1 MDRSDTCPR
10 LIIVS
15 GLPVLDGAPLK
26 GPNGMRGRAVVVRSP
41 RKMQGGALSG
51 LFSLLS
57 ITICALALSN
67 CSSEDRSTYATIKG
81 DPQSRAHVL
90 SDSSTVQAIA
100 AQALV
105 AKQEYEFAR
114 SEKRPGTEERYQELI
129 QKLANDMGREPGY
142 DVPGG
147 ARFKIL
153 TDGQV
158 LPYAWVEFVGPP
170 LKGQRAWVPRYSFD
184 DPRESMP

>member
-1 MDRSDTCPR
+1 
-10 LIIVS
+10 
-15 GLPVLDGAPLK
+15 
-26 GPNGMRGRAVVVRSP
+26 
-41 RKMQGGALSG
+41 MQGGALRG
-51 LFSLLS
+51 PFSLLS
-57 ITICALALSN
+57 IALCALALSN
-67 CSSEDRSTYATIKG
+67 CSSEDRGTYATIKG
-81 DPQSRAHVL
+81 GPQARTHVL
-90 SDSSTVQAIA
+90 YDSSAVRAIA

-114 SEKRPGTEERYQELI
+114 SERRPGTIERYRELI

-153 TDGQV
+153 TDGHV
-158 LPYAWVEFVGPP
+158 LPFAWVEFDGAPF
-170 LKGQRAWVPRYSFD
+170 KGQRAWVPRYSFD